1 MERNISSTCMHSLE
15 RNTQSNIQH
24 SFICFIKTYFSI
36 FWSRDSQVNFS
47 IYFQS
52 ILAPMCFHP
61 TPICKQAN
69 KNIDA
74 HVFILVCSGALLVWP
89 SLLRSTDARQVT
101 EVVYRAETLLS
112 TNTGALTSNMQYH
125 IIQLTLICTCMFCC
139 MYCFFVHVHCL

>member
-1 MERNISSTCMHSLE
+1 MYAFIRKKHTIKYSTFLHFFHQNL
-15 RNTQSNIQH
+15 
-24 SFICFIKTYFSI
+24 FIFF

-47 IYFQS
+47 IYFKS

-89 SLLRSTDARQVT
+89 SLLRSTDARQVN

-125 IIQLTLICTCMFCC
+125 II
-139 MYCFFVHVHCL
+139 